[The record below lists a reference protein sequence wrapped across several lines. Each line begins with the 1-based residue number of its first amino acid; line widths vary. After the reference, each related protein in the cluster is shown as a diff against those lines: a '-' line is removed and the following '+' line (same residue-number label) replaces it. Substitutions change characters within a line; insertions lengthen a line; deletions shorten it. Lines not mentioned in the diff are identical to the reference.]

1 MQHIQ
6 YIQYMQYIIAVDVG
20 MEERVSRLERELAR
34 RQVVVVKEQEDET
47 STDGGI
53 ESGTEADDLSEKLN

>member
-1 MQHIQ
+1 
-6 YIQYMQYIIAVDVG
+6 MQYIIAVDVG

-34 RQVVVVKEQEDET
+34 RQVVVKEQEDET

>member
-34 RQVVVVKEQEDET
+34 RQVVVKEQEDET

>member
-6 YIQYMQYIIAVDVG
+6 YIQCMQYIISVNIG

-34 RQVVVVKEQEDET
+34 RQVVVKEQEDET